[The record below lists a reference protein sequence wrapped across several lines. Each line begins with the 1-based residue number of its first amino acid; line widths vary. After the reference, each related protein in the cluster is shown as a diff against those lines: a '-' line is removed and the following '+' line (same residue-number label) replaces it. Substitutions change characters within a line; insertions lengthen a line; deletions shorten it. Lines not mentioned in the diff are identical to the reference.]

1 MDTKE
6 GKVTT
11 SVEEIA
17 TYNML
22 LTEAIYELLADK
34 EIISKEDVMERV
46 RKLKAETTVSFR
58 RVQ

>member
-6 GKVTT
+6 GKVTA
-11 SVEEIA
+11 SIEEIA
-17 TYNML
+17 RYNMV

-34 EIISKEDVMERV
+34 GIVSKEEVLDRV
-46 RKLKAETTVSFR
+46 RKLKSETTINFW